1 MRKLTTFDIMKIVVV
16 FLLGSIVG
24 IFICLFY
31 LMSENTFST
40 RQNIPSPQLTQESNV
55 IESATTSAQL
65 LQESNVPEKLQERY
79 NNLDSDFTSTIRN
92 CLGADICYNKK
103 VNDIDR
109 VGLLGIPY
117 SGSNSIMKILHD
129 ALPATKNKIEI
140 IEDSHAPPYGYGFN
154 HGWTRII
161 RLVRGVLPHALSI
174 VNRSNIT
181 DTHLDITYDAQ
192 IRQIVRWHCRLSH
205 VAAHT
210 MMLTIFSDDLVN
222 KPMIELEKILSFS
235 GVKFSRDDLR
245 KAINSHLNELID
257 EIDYIPNSRSSY
269 QLIPH
274 ELISIG
280 LDTLQNELDTTKLLT
295 KWPCHSFNSISN
307 KDKLLFAPSV
317 LAPNCSGLHVVCSV
331 PVDIR
336 GA

>member
-1 MRKLTTFDIMKIVVV
+1 MRKLISYEQMKIIVV
-16 FLLGSIVG
+16 FLFGSIVG
-24 IFICLFY
+24 IFISLFY
-31 LMSENTFST
+31 LMSENTLST
-40 RQNIPSPQLTQESNV
+40 GQHGPSPQFIPESIKVDSASTDSQLIQESSV
-55 IESATTSAQL
+55 SDTFL
-65 LQESNVPEKLQERY
+65 EKYRA
-79 NNLDSDFTSTIRN
+79 LDSDFVSTIRN

-109 VGLLGIPY
+109 VGLLGVPY
-117 SGSNSIMKILHD
+117 SGSKSVMKILHD
-129 ALPATKNKIEI
+129 TVTTVNKIEI

-174 VNRSNIT
+174 VNRSNVS
-181 DTHLDITYDAQ
+181 DTHLDGAFDAQ

-210 MMLTIFSDDLVN
+210 MMLTIFADDLVT

-245 KAINSHLNELID
+245 KAINTHLNELIE
-257 EIDYIPNSRSSY
+257 EIDYIPNTYSSY
-269 QLIPH
+269 QLIPPK
-274 ELISIG
+274 LMKIG
-280 LDTLQNELDTTKLLT
+280 VDTLRNELDTTKLLT